1 MRFMAMQR
9 LNSALIGCLLGLWLW
24 AIAPIPAMAQ
34 TQTYAASNQGMEQ
47 SASLVAPEPEMKI
60 NIYPRPGTRQS
71 PIGYGVDGDAV
82 VVLEQ
87 TGSNEGT
94 VWNHIRFEN
103 APDSDGWVQL
113 EYLSLQSGEQ
123 QSQKSQGNTRTGG
136 YMGNRSTQSSTSRQ
150 SYSQTDQSS
159 RYQQGQRQYNR

>member
-1 MRFMAMQR
+1 MQK
-9 LNSALIGCLLGLWLW
+9 LFSVLVGGLVVLWLW
-24 AIAPIPAMAQ
+24 AIAPSSAAAQ
-34 TQTYAASNQGMEQ
+34 AQESYLSNQGMEQ
-47 SASLVAPEPEMKI
+47 FASLVAPEPEMKI

-123 QSQKSQGNTRTGG
+123 QSQGSQGNARTGG
-136 YMGNRSTQSSTSRQ
+136 YMGNRSSQQSGARQ
-150 SYSQTDQSS
+150 TYSPTDQSS
-159 RYQQGQRQYNR
+159 RYQQGQQQYNR

>member
-1 MRFMAMQR
+1 MQK
-9 LNSALIGCLLGLWLW
+9 LFSVLVGCLMVLWLW
-24 AIAPIPAMAQ
+24 AIAPSGAVAQ
-34 TQTYAASNQGMEQ
+34 AQESYPSNQGMEQ

-60 NIYPRPGTRQS
+60 NIYSRPGTRQS

-94 VWNHIRFEN
+94 VWNHIRFEG

-123 QSQKSQGNTRTGG
+123 QSQSSQGNARTGG
-136 YMGNRSTQSSTSRQ
+136 YLGNRSTQSSSSRQ